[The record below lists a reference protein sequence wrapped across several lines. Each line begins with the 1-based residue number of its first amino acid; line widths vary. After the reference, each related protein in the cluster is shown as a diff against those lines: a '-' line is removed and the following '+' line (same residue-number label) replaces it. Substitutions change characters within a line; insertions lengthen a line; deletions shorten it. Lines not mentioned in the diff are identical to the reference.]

1 LLVVLASLA
10 AVALLATGLPAQAHE
25 GAKVG
30 KYLFTVGFGTEPACL
45 GRLNS
50 VQLVLEDAAR
60 KSVTDLGDTP
70 QVGVTAESVPGQM
83 RLRLE
88 PNVRV
93 GEFGTRRLPGVLRAD
108 QPGQLRL
115 PVRWRDQGAAGST
128 GRALWPAASR
138 APWPPF
144 QCSGSRPATRRT
156 RPCPAAPPQPGLAM
170 P

>member
-93 GEFGTRRLPGVLRAD
+93 GEFGTRATTGRTSCRPARAATPSGALARSRGSGVDRKGLVASRVTCAVAAVPVLR
-108 QPGQLRL
+108 L
-115 PVRWRDQGAAGST
+115 
-128 GRALWPAASR
+128 
-138 APWPPF
+138 
-144 QCSGSRPATRRT
+144 
-156 RPCPAAPPQPGLAM
+156 
-170 P
+170 